1 MKALTPAALLKN
13 NRKRKN
19 CLKGEVGYILF
30 CVSEFCAMRVE
41 STPSKDVYVFF
52 ILRRRVQRYCTAVR
66 GAKNKKYMHRHHKI
80 ICVHNKIY
88 LPKTVHKSIQI
99 NGSMKASTPTALLKN
114 NRKRKNCLKGEGGY
128 ILFCV
133 SEFCAMRV
141 ESTPSKDVYVFFYS

>member
-1 MKALTPAALLKN
+1 MRSCQFARVDEGIDPCRFIEKQSKKEKLSQ
-13 NRKRKN
+13 RR
-19 CLKGEVGYILF
+19 GRYILF

-99 NGSMKASTPTALLKN
+99 NGSMRALTPSALLKN
-114 NRKRKNCLKGEGGY
+114 NRKRKNCLKGEGG
-128 ILFCV
+128 I
-133 SEFCAMRV
+133 
-141 ESTPSKDVYVFFYS
+141 FYFV

>member
-1 MKALTPAALLKN
+1 MKVLTPAALLKN

-19 CLKGEVGYILF
+19 CLKGEGGYILF

-41 STPSKDVYVFF
+41 SAPSKDVYVFF

-88 LPKTVHKSIQI
+88 LPETVHKLNDRFITYARFNHENI
-99 NGSMKASTPTALLKN
+99 LKI
-114 NRKRKNCLKGEGGY
+114 R
-128 ILFCV
+128 LFAFDLTICKSV
-133 SEFCAMRV
+133 SEKNF
-141 ESTPSKDVYVFFYS
+141 SKYSMTIFSVS